1 MSNIINKLK
10 KYQEEFKDII
20 KPYNNNNKNYQVL
33 QNINEFMKINNSI
46 YKDIND
52 IIFNDDI
59 SYKLKNLINLYYK
72 FNTLKFIS
80 RSIMEMKIILH

>member
-1 MSNIINKLK
+1 M
-10 KYQEEFKDII
+10 
-20 KPYNNNNKNYQVL
+20 

-52 IIFNDDI
+52 IISNDDI

-72 FNTLKFIS
+72 FNTLKYLIKFKLLEAFK
-80 RSIMEMKIILH
+80 IMKKRALILMK